1 MSELKDS
8 SELEMYST
16 AGMYVVSAVTPP
28 VACVAE
34 ILEKF
39 VSAIKSSDVSLV
51 NIVPCNI

>member
-16 AGMYVVSAVTPP
+16 AGMYVVSTVTPP
-28 VACVAE
+28 AACVAE

-39 VSAIKSSDVSLV
+39 VSAIKSSDVSFIK
-51 NIVPCNI
+51 IV